1 MSTSIVDRLGGVER
15 VRDGAT
21 WLLVFV
27 GAVASVAGLA
37 GRLDFLRSGSL
48 LPAGGA
54 AVVVLVLTTGAVVL
68 RSARLDPDDG
78 GRPDTAAALALYQAE
93 GCPHC
98 AKVRRFCTRHGID
111 LTLYNPRTAGS
122 AFTGGTVTNRDRHDE
137 LTGYGQDQ
145 VPLLVDRERGESR
158 YESDDIVAYLDEHYA

>member
-78 GRPDTAAALALYQAE
+78 GQPDTTDALALYQAE
-93 GCPHC
+93 AAPT
-98 AKVRRFCTRHGID
+98 ARRS
-111 LTLYNPRTAGS
+111 AGS
-122 AFTGGTVTNRDRHDE
+122 APATAST
-137 LTGYGQDQ
+137 
-145 VPLLVDRERGESR
+145 
-158 YESDDIVAYLDEHYA
+158 